1 MENGSYRTAGFG
13 SLGMWLASTMWSA
26 RWLSRHIF
34 PRWGENIDL
43 GTGWEWQA
51 EGATFAGHRLV
62 CVTSEEKAALTI
74 YDLDSRRHEALIELP
89 EPPGSRLMAVG
100 DDHIVVFDGKPRLL
114 QLSTGTVA
122 DRWEDLDGGKGLW
135 QPSVNM
141 QPPAPP
147 WLARD
152 PGNCRFALGWP
163 DSVVVVSLTF

>member
-1 MENGSYRTAGFG
+1 
-13 SLGMWLASTMWSA
+13 MWSA